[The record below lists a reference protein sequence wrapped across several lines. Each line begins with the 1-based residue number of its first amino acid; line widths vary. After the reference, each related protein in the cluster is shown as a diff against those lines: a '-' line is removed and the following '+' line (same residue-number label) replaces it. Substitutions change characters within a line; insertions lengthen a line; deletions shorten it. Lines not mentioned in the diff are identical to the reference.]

1 MVGTT
6 NLCRFLKRRLKLC
19 GLFRKSPA
27 AGDYILQPGP
37 DVCYGADQFTCG
49 VLEFNLKCSKDGGCQ
64 CRFLLLARVLVEL
77 DTVEVTQCIFYQ
89 VARGVAFGFELR

>member
-1 MVGTT
+1 VWSIPQVT
-6 NLCRFLKRRLKLC
+6 
-19 GLFRKSPA
+19 SPA

-77 DTVEVTQCIFYQ
+77 DTVEVTPCIFYQ